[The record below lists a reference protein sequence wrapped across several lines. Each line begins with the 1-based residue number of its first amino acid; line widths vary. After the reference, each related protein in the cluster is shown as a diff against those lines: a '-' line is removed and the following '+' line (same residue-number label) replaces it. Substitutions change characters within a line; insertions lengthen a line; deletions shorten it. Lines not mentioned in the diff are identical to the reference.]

1 VQPGQPSIP
10 QQLDAYAGWLSGHGQ
25 PLSPAAPDLDAAR
38 AELGRIAPAFLRAGG
53 SPAPDVYEHRRRIL
67 VAFALELAASGAHKQ
82 AGAAAQLVEWACGY
96 VRSHSPLNDFDRAW
110 QRAALAVLEGGI
122 DSRALQ
128 AHLTHADAFMPE
140 PRLLLAR
147 GIAEEQT
154 TAPSETIHAGQG
166 IDPSVAAVL
175 AGADAERARAA
186 ERAVARFRD
195 AERDPAVRAE
205 AALRMGHVLLEL
217 KRDEEALTAWTV
229 VDQSDPDLAVKYLV
243 QVFRGLAYEGL
254 GRNTDA
260 ASAYAAALAISP
272 GAHSATMRLAALD
285 FRLGRADEANR
296 LLTALLQNDDPRRDP
311 WWAYYA
317 GDWRFWYARISLVRA
332 LTAVDVK

>member
-1 VQPGQPSIP
+1 MASGVCLVALTCGAARLHARALPGRPVQPDQASIP
-10 QQLDAYAGWLSGHGQ
+10 QQVDAYAAWMSGHGQ

-38 AELGRIAPAFLRAGG
+38 AELGRIAQGFLRAGG
-53 SPAPDVYEHRRRIL
+53 SPTPV
-67 VAFALELAASGAHKQ
+67 
-82 AGAAAQLVEWACGY
+82 
-96 VRSHSPLNDFDRAW
+96 N
-110 QRAALAVLEGGI
+110 
-122 DSRALQ
+122 
-128 AHLTHADAFMPE
+128 HADAFMPE
-140 PRLLLAR
+140 PRPVLAR

-154 TAPSETIHAGQG
+154 MAPSETIHAGQG

-186 ERAVARFRD
+186 ERAIARFRD
-195 AERDPAVRAE
+195 AEKDPAVRAE

-217 KRDEEALTAWTV
+217 RRDDEALTAWTM
-229 VDQSDPDLAVKYLV
+229 VDQSDAALAVKHLV

-260 ASAYAAALAISP
+260 TSAYAAARAISP

-296 LLTALLQNDDPRRDP
+296 LLTALLQNDEPRRDP

-317 GDWRFWYARISLVRA
+317 GDWRFWYARISRVRA
-332 LTAVDVK
+332 LTAADVK